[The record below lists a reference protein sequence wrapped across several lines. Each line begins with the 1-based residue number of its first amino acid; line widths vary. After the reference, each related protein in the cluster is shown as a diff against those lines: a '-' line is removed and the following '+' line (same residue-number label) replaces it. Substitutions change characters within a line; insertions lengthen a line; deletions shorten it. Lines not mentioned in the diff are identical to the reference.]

1 MQKLESQINGKSHGA
16 PKNHPRGWKSDNLTL
31 RCGLGH
37 EPAFSGMFGLS
48 IMPGH
53 GKSNLENPRQ
63 TASLRRGQWV
73 HMLMISF
80 HRRAAIYL
88 ALTGCFLTGCNVGPK
103 YHSPP
108 VNPPAAY
115 KELTPDDYKNT
126 DGWKVAQPKDDAL
139 RGKWWE
145 IFGDPQLNALEEK
158 VNVSNQNIAAA
169 AASFFAARALVKEA
183 RSQLFPTVT
192 TTPAITVQRPSA
204 TVSSG
209 KAGGSTS
216 SSTGT
221 FTDSTFPFDATWQPD
236 LFGRIRNTIKSAA
249 YAAQASAADLENTR
263 LTVQADLA
271 IDYFEL
277 RGQDALKQLLDSTV
291 VTYQQSLDFTKAQ
304 YETGIGADEAVAE
317 AETQLEATQA
327 QDVALGIQRA
337 QFEHAI
343 AMLTGQP
350 ASTFSLPIEP
360 LTSSPPAIPIGV
372 PSQLLERRPD
382 IAEAERLMA
391 QANAQIGIAR
401 AAYYPTVTLSAAA
414 GLESTAIA
422 SWFTWPSRFFS
433 VGPAAAETIF
443 DAGLRRATMEQFRAQ
458 YDETVANYRQTVLT
472 AFQQVEDN
480 LASLRILSGEIQYQ
494 DTAVKS
500 AERTL
505 AIAQDR
511 YKLGI
516 DPYLN
521 VLTAQTALLSNQ
533 ETAVNLRIQ
542 QMTASGGLIEALG
555 GGWNASQLPSPAQL
569 ISKVP

>member
-1 MQKLESQINGKSHGA
+1 
-16 PKNHPRGWKSDNLTL
+16 
-31 RCGLGH
+31 
-37 EPAFSGMFGLS
+37 
-48 IMPGH
+48 
-53 GKSNLENPRQ
+53 
-63 TASLRRGQWV
+63 
-73 HMLMISF
+73 
-80 HRRAAIYL
+80 
-88 ALTGCFLTGCNVGPK
+88 
-103 YHSPP
+103 
-108 VNPPAAY
+108 
-115 KELTPDDYKNT
+115 
-126 DGWKVAQPKDDAL
+126 VAQPKDDAL
-139 RGKWWE
+139 HGKWWE

-169 AASFFAARALVKEA
+169 AANFFAARALVKEA

-192 TTPAITVQRPSA
+192 TNPAITVQRPSA
-204 TVSSG
+204 TVTGG

-216 SSTGT
+216 PAATT
-221 FTDSTFPFDATWQPD
+221 FTEYTLPFDVTWQPD
-236 LFGRIRNTIKSAA
+236 LFGRIRNAVKSAA
-249 YAAQASAADLENTR
+249 YGAQASAADLENTR
-263 LTVQADLA
+263 LTVQADVA
-271 IDYFEL
+271 VDYFQL

-291 VTYQQSLDFTKAQ
+291 VAYQQSLDYTKAQ
-304 YETGIGADEAVAE
+304 YETGIGTDEAVAE
-317 AETQLEATQA
+317 AETQLESTQA

-350 ASTFSLPIEP
+350 ASTFSIPVEP
-360 LTSSPPAIPIGV
+360 LSSRPPAIPIGV

-401 AAYYPTVTLSAAA
+401 AAYFPTVLLSAAA
-414 GLESTAIA
+414 GFESTSIA

-433 VGPAAAETIF
+433 IGPAAAETIF

-458 YDETVANYRQTVLT
+458 YDETVATYRQTVLT

-480 LASLRILSGEIQYQ
+480 LASLRILSVEIQHQ
-494 DTAVKS
+494 DTAVRS
-500 AERTL
+500 AERSL

-533 ETAVNLRIQ
+533 QTAVNLRTQ

-555 GGWNASQLPSPAQL
+555 GGWNASQLPLPEQL
-569 ISKVP
+569 ISKAP